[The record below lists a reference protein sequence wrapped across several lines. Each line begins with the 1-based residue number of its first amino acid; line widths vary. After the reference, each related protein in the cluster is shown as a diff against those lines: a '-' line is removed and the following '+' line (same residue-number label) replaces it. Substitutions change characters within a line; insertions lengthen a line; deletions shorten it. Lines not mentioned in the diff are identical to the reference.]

1 MSKPDPKHT
10 ETEQIKAD
18 YKIGSI
24 NFVEATYDLRQA
36 GHTPA
41 EAQKIVAELIKEK
54 YNGKRDHGHTR

>member
-1 MSKPDPKHT
+1 MAKDDPRRT

-18 YKIGSI
+18 YRVGSI
-24 NFVEATYDLRQA
+24 DFVDAMLDLRQV

-54 YNGKRDHGHTR
+54 YNGPRDN